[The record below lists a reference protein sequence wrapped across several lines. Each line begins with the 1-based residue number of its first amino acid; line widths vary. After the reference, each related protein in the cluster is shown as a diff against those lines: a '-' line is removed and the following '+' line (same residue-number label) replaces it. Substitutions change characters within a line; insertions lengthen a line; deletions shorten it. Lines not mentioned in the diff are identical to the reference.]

1 MFTFKSFKLCKIS
14 VVAWFFVRFWK
25 RASFMSPFNTSVD
38 RKPKILHLNFLQPFE
53 LAILKRCHFLVS
65 RYQILN
71 PFSYASLIVTLHSV
85 RVRRTK
91 YTFRAYRGKRVEA
104 FKGLL
109 FYWQEYKA
117 VDLKDQLFWRRQSRY
132 PIFNRLSL
140 KSLLWTIV

>member
-14 VVAWFFVRFWK
+14 VVACFFVRFWK

-38 RKPKILHLNFLQPFE
+38 RKTKILHLNFLQPFE

-65 RYQILN
+65 SYQILN
-71 PFSYASLIVTLHSV
+71 PFTYASLIVTLHSV

-91 YTFRAYRGKRVEA
+91 YTFRAYHGKRVQT
-104 FKGLL
+104 FNGLL

-117 VDLKDQLFWRRQSRY
+117 VDLNDLLFWRRQSRY